1 MIVNR
6 QPLYVQIV
14 KEFENRIESDIYED
28 GSRLPSEPELA
39 EEFGVS
45 RGTLREALGILEKEG
60 YLVREHGKGSFI
72 RKKQKVLAGI
82 EKLEGLT
89 ETIRNAG
96 YEAGDE
102 VLDIRYEKLSRAECK
117 MLELKEGSWGY
128 IVESIRTAD
137 GIPVIYCYDVLPESV
152 AVSMDK
158 VQERRK
164 YECMSE
170 FLRDGTLH
178 NPVQYVSTVKAVLPE
193 EPINEILRVDERT
206 PLIKISGVM
215 LDLSGLPLNYGVQ
228 YFNGDAYQFR
238 LVRK

>member
-6 QPLYVQIV
+6 QPLYLQIV
-14 KEFENRIESDIYED
+14 KELENRIDAELYED

-60 YLVREHGKGSFI
+60 YLVREHGKGSFV
-72 RKKQKVLAGI
+72 RKKHKVLAGI

-89 ETIRNAG
+89 STIRNAG

-102 VLDIRYEKLSRAECK
+102 VLDIRYEKLSKAECK
-117 MLELKEGSWGY
+117 MLKLPLDSWGFV
-128 IVESIRTAD
+128 VESIRTAD
-137 GIPVIYCYDVLPESV
+137 GVPVIYCYDVVPEEI
-152 AVSMDK
+152 AGTMENM
-158 VQERRK
+158 QRRLE

-170 FLRDGTLH
+170 FLRDGTQH
-178 NPVQYVSTVKAVLPE
+178 APTQYVSTVTAVLPE
-193 EPINEILRVDERT
+193 KPINEILKVDDRT
-206 PLIKISGVM
+206 PLIKMSGVM
-215 LDLSGLPLNYGVQ
+215 LDINGKVLNFGDQ
-228 YFNGDAYQFR
+228 YFNGEAYQFR